1 MQYILDTGTVLR
13 NRYEILE
20 LVGQGGMGA
29 VYRASDR
36 RLEGRICAVKEILP
50 QLSDNSTSE
59 AELEQLTE
67 QFRTEASILARLDHP
82 HLPKVSDYFANG
94 SREYLVMDFVD
105 GRDLSELA
113 QEVQR
118 RNETLP
124 EAEILDWTAQML
136 DALEYLHSQDPPVL
150 HRDIKPSNI
159 KVTSRGDIKLVDFGL
174 VKVLYQDDSR
184 TVTVV
189 HGRGTAAYT
198 PLEQYGGD
206 TSFTDVRSD
215 IYSLGATLYHLLSGQ
230 PPVAARER
238 FLEPGILA
246 SLRELNPDVSPRL
259 ERAVFYALGMH
270 PNERPASV
278 HEFREILFG
287 SSPLPV
293 KLRPVIS
300 ETLLSEPMDPSWQ
313 GIFYANRL
321 LIAVALALLVI
332 AVLVSVP

>member
-1 MQYILDTGTVLR
+1 LQYILDPGTLLR

-36 RLEGRICAVKEILP
+36 RLEGRVCAVKEIHP
-50 QLSDNSTSE
+50 QLSEVSSSE

-105 GRDLSELA
+105 GRDLSELL
-113 QEVQR
+113 QEAQR
-118 RNETLP
+118 RNEFL
-124 EAEILDWTAQML
+124 AENDIMVWMAQLL
-136 DALEYLHSQDPPVL
+136 DALEYLHSEDPPVL

-159 KVTSRGDIKLVDFGL
+159 KVTQRGDIKLVDFGL

-184 TVTVV
+184 TVTVM

-206 TSFTDVRSD
+206 TTFTDARSD

-230 PPVAARER
+230 VPVAARER
-238 FLEPGILA
+238 FLQPGMLS
-246 SLRELNPDVSPRL
+246 SLRELNPNVSPRL
-259 ERAVFYALGMH
+259 ERAIFYALGMH
-270 PNERPASV
+270 PNERPNTV
-278 HEFREILFG
+278 RDFRELLFG
-287 SSPLPV
+287 SKPLPM
-293 KLRPVIS
+293 KIPQLAS
-300 ETLLSEPMDPSWQ
+300 ETLLAEPLPPSWREL
-313 GIFYANRL
+313 FYANRL
-321 LIAVALALLVI
+321 LVGVALALLMI
-332 AVLVSVP
+332 AIVVSV

>member
-1 MQYILDTGTVLR
+1 MQYILESGTVLR

-36 RLEGRICAVKEILP
+36 RLEGRVCAVKEILP
-50 QLSDNSTSE
+50 QLSENSSSE

-113 QEVQR
+113 QEAIR
-118 RNETLP
+118 RNEFLV
-124 EAEILDWTAQML
+124 EEEILLWTAQML

-174 VKVLYQDDSR
+174 VKVLYPDDSR

-238 FLEPGILA
+238 FLQPGMLV
-246 SLRELNPDVSPRL
+246 SLRELNSSVSPRL

-278 HEFREILFG
+278 REFREILFG
-287 SSPLPV
+287 SKPLPV
-293 KLRPVIS
+293 KLRPLTS
-300 ETLLSEPMDPSWQ
+300 ETLLNEPVEPSWQ
-313 GIFYANRL
+313 TIFYANRL
-321 LIAVALALLVI
+321 LVALALTLLAI
-332 AVLVSVP
+332 AVLVSVT

>member
-1 MQYILDTGTVLR
+1 MQYILDPGTVLR

-36 RLEGRICAVKEILP
+36 RLEGRVCAVKEILP
-50 QLSDNSTSE
+50 QLSENSTSE

-94 SREYLVMDFVD
+94 GREYLVMDFVD
-105 GRDLSELA
+105 GRDLSELV
-113 QEVQR
+113 QEAQR
-118 RNETLP
+118 RNEFL
-124 EAEILDWTAQML
+124 AESDVMVWTAQML

-206 TSFTDVRSD
+206 TSFTDIRSD
-215 IYSLGATLYHLLSGQ
+215 IYSLGATLYHLLSRQ

-238 FLEPGILA
+238 FLQPGLLTSI
-246 SLRELNPDVSPRL
+246 RELNPNVSPRL
-259 ERAVFYALGMH
+259 ERAIFYALGMH
-270 PNERPASV
+270 PNERPNSIRDL
-278 HEFREILFG
+278 RESFFG
-287 SSPLPV
+287 SKPLPI
-293 KLRPVIS
+293 KMPSLTS
-300 ETLLSEPMDPSWQ
+300 EVLFSPSTPSWQ
-313 GIFYANRL
+313 ELLYVNRL
-321 LIAVALALLVI
+321 LVGVAFALLVI
-332 AVLVSVP
+332 AIAVSM

>member
-1 MQYILDTGTVLR
+1 MQYILETGTVLR

-20 LVGQGGMGA
+20 LVGQGGEGA

-36 RLEGRICAVKEILP
+36 RLEGRVCAVKEILP
-50 QLSDNSTSE
+50 HLSENSASE

-67 QFRTEASILARLDHP
+67 QFRTGASILARLDHP

-113 QEVQR
+113 QDALR
-118 RNETLP
+118 RNEFLS
-124 EAEILDWTAQML
+124 EDEVLDWTAQML
-136 DALEYLHSQDPPVL
+136 NALEYLHSQDPPVL

-174 VKVLYQDDSR
+174 VKVLYPDDSR

-189 HGRGTAAYT
+189 NGRGTAAYT

-206 TSFTDVRSD
+206 TSFTDARSD
-215 IYSLGATLYHLLSGQ
+215 IYSLGATMYHLLSGQ
-230 PPVAARER
+230 PPAAARER
-238 FLEPGILA
+238 FLQPGLLS
-246 SLRELNPDVSPRL
+246 SLRELNPAISPHL

-270 PNERPASV
+270 PTERPSTV
-278 HEFREILFG
+278 QEFREVLFG
-287 SSPLPV
+287 SKPLPTAM
-293 KLRPVIS
+293 RPMVS
-300 ETLLSEPMDPSWQ
+300 ETLLAEQMDPSWQ
-313 GIFYANRL
+313 MTFYANRL
-321 LIAVALALLVI
+321 LVAIVVTLFVI
-332 AVLVSVP
+332 AILVSMP

>member
-1 MQYILDTGTVLR
+1 MQYILDPGTVLR

-36 RLEGRICAVKEILP
+36 RLEGRVCAVKEIHP
-50 QLSDNSTSE
+50 QLSEVSSSE

-94 SREYLVMDFVD
+94 SREYLVMDFVE
-105 GRDLSELA
+105 GRDLSELL
-113 QEVQR
+113 QEAQR
-118 RNETLP
+118 RNEFL
-124 EAEILDWTAQML
+124 AEVDIMTWTAQLL

-159 KVTSRGDIKLVDFGL
+159 KVTPRGDIKLVDFGL

-184 TVTVV
+184 TVTVL

-206 TSFTDVRSD
+206 TTFTDARSD

-230 PPVAARER
+230 IPVAARER
-238 FLEPGILA
+238 FLQPGMLT
-246 SLRELNPDVSPRL
+246 SLRELNPNVSPRL
-259 ERAVFYALGMH
+259 ERAIFYALGMH
-270 PNERPASV
+270 PNERPNSV
-278 HEFREILFG
+278 RDLRELIFG
-287 SSPLPV
+287 SKPIPQKMPQIV
-293 KLRPVIS
+293 S
-300 ETLLSEPMDPSWQ
+300 ETLLSEPVPPSWRQ
-313 GIFYANRL
+313 LFYENRL
-321 LIAVALALLVI
+321 LVGIALALLVI
-332 AVLVSVP
+332 AIVVSV